1 MIEWLEPRKLFSA
14 VPAGFSDRVVASGLV
29 SPTAM
34 DFAPDGR
41 LFVLQQTG
49 AVRVIQNGQL
59 LPTPFVTL
67 NVDSNSER
75 GLLGIAFD
83 PHFETDH
90 YVYLYHTV
98 PAPDLHNQVSR
109 FTADGNVAEPGSEVD
124 IFDLDPLNPT
134 HGNHNGGAIHFGPDG
149 KLYIAVGENGTPAN
163 AQSLSTTLGK
173 MLRINPDGSIPTD
186 NPFYGRTTGNNR
198 AIWALGLRNP
208 FTFAF
213 QPGTGR
219 MFIDDV
225 GENTWEEIDDGVAG
239 SNYGWPATEGPTSD
253 PQFRSPI
260 FAYMHGA
267 PSQGGIA
274 ITGGTFYDPRQASF
288 PRPFTGTY
296 FFSDFGGGWIHN
308 FDPATN
314 KETSFATGLNEPVD
328 LKVDAQGNL
337 FALDH
342 GDGAVH
348 EISFGSATSSPEIL
362 TPVSSSHYRAGER
375 IHFSAGATS
384 DQSSA
389 LSWQVVYFQNGVNQQ
404 VVEDVNGKRSGS
416 FVTVRAGTSVND
428 FYRILLTATG
438 AQGQTVTVSRDIL
451 PQIGNVSIVSNA
463 PGAQLLIDGGMVSTP
478 SPFSG
483 VVGSR
488 HPVTAAS
495 PQTIGGTIYTLG
507 DVSRLTPLVV
517 SGAHG
522 RYFLHLRREI

>member
-1 MIEWLEPRKLFSA
+1 MIERLESRTLFSS
-14 VPAGFSDRVVASGLV
+14 VPAGFADTVVASGLV

-83 PHFETDH
+83 PHFETNH

-109 FTADGNVAEPGSEVD
+109 FTADGNVAVPGSEVD
-124 IFDLDPLNPT
+124 IFDLDPLNAA
-134 HGNHNGGAIHFGPDG
+134 HGNHNGGAIHYGPDG
-149 KLYIAVGENGTPAN
+149 KLYVAVGENGTPSN
-163 AQSLSTTLGK
+163 AQSLNTTLGK
-173 MLRINPDGSIPTD
+173 ILRINPDGSIPTD
-186 NPFYGRTTGNNR
+186 NPFYSRTTGNNR

-225 GENTWEEIDDGVAG
+225 GENTWEEIDDGIAG

-253 PQFRSPI
+253 PQFRSPL

-274 ITGGTFYDPRQASF
+274 ITGGSFYDPKHENFPASF
-288 PRPFTGTY
+288 AGTY
-296 FFSDFGGGWIHN
+296 FFSDFGGGWVHN
-308 FDPATN
+308 FNPVTK
-314 KETSFATGLNEPVD
+314 KESSFATGFDEPVD
-328 LKVDAQGNL
+328 LKVDAQGDL
-337 FALDH
+337 FVLDH

-348 EISFGSATSSPEIL
+348 EISFGSAPSSAQIIMPKAEAM
-362 TPVSSSHYRAGER
+362 YRAGRANPFQRRRFRKTKLVAVVAGGLLSER
-375 IHFSAGATS
+375 RESGRGRERERKAERLVCRCRSRNAARRF
-384 DQSSA
+384 
-389 LSWQVVYFQNGVNQQ
+389 LSRPSHRHR
-404 VVEDVNGKRSGS
+404 RSG
-416 FVTVRAGTSVND
+416 
-428 FYRILLTATG
+428 TG
-438 AQGQTVTVSRDIL
+438 D
-451 PQIGNVSIVSNA
+451 
-463 PGAQLLIDGGMVSTP
+463 D
-478 SPFSG
+478 
-483 VVGSR
+483 
-488 HPVTAAS
+488 
-495 PQTIGGTIYTLG
+495 
-507 DVSRLTPLVV
+507 D
-517 SGAHG
+517 
-522 RYFLHLRREI
+522 

>member
-1 MIEWLEPRKLFSA
+1 MIEQLECRRFLST

-41 LFVLQQTG
+41 LFVLEQTG
-49 AVRVIQNGQL
+49 VVRVIQNGQL

-67 NVDSNSER
+67 NVDSSTER

-83 PHFETDH
+83 PHFETNH

-124 IFDLDPLNPT
+124 IFDLDPLNPS

-149 KLYIAVGENGTPAN
+149 KLYVAVGENGTPAN
-163 AQSLSTTLGK
+163 AQSLDTTLGK

-186 NPFYGRTTGNNR
+186 NPFYSRTTGNNR

-219 MFIDDV
+219 IFIDDV
-225 GENTWEEIDDGVAG
+225 GENTWEEIDDGIAG

-260 FAYMHGA
+260 FAYMHGD

-274 ITGGTFYDPRQASF
+274 ITGGTFYDPRQQNF
-288 PRPFTGTY
+288 PSRFTGTY
-296 FFSDFGGGWIHN
+296 FFSDLGGGWIHN
-308 FDPATN
+308 FNPATK

-328 LKVDAQGNL
+328 LKVDAQGDL

-348 EISFGSATSSPEIL
+348 ELSFASTTTSPQIVMPKSSSP
-362 TPVSSSHYRAGER
+362 YRAGER
-375 IHFSAGATS
+375 IHFSAGAS
-384 DQSSA
+384 RQSSA

-404 VVEDVNGKRSGS
+404 VVEDLNGKGSGS
-416 FVTVRAGTSVND
+416 FLATRAGTSIND
-428 FYRILLTATG
+428 FYRIVLTGTD
-438 AQGQTVTVSRDIL
+438 AQGQSVTVSRDIL
-451 PQIGNVSIVSNA
+451 PHVRDVAIVSD
-463 PGAQLLIDGGMVSTP
+463 PSGAQLEVDGQLVSTP
-478 SPFSG
+478 DQFSG
-483 VVGSR
+483 VVGST
-488 HPVTAAS
+488 HELTATS
-495 PQTIGGTIYTLG
+495 PQDIGGHVYTLG
-507 DVSRLTPLVV
+507 AHSHLPLLVV
-517 SGAHG
+517 SGVHA
-522 RYFLHLRREI
+522 RYFLHFRQEI